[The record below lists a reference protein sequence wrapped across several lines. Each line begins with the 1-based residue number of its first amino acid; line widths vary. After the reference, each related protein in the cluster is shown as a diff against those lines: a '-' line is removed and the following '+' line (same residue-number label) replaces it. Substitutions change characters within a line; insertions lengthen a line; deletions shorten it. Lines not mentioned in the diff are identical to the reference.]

1 MQSNSLNKQVKVRRT
16 EAQWQDIMLSYK
28 KSGLSQEAFCAQ
40 QVIATSTFHKWRQRL
55 AADKSHDQA
64 IPEFVELTSTRQSS
78 HSGDWDIELSLSSTI
93 VLRIRQMN

>member
-16 EAQWQDIMLSYK
+16 KEQWQEILLAYED
-28 KSGLSQEAFCAQ
+28 SGLSQEAFCTQ
-40 QVIATSTFHKWRQRL
+40 QSLATSTFHKWRQRL

-64 IPEFVELTSTRQSS
+64 IPEFIELTPAQSS
-78 HSGDWDIELSLSSTI
+78 NSDDWDIELSLSSTI

>member
-40 QVIATSTFHKWRQRL
+40 QAIATSTFHKWRQRL
-55 AADKSHDQA
+55 AADKSHDKA
-64 IPEFVELTSTRQSS
+64 ISEFIELTPAQPSN
-78 HSGDWDIELSLSSTI
+78 SGDWDIELSLSSTI
-93 VLRIRQMN
+93 VLRIRKMN